1 MDSTEKKPR
10 GKRGQGC
17 VYRYKNSRNWWI
29 KFSARGQVFQES
41 ANTESKNEALK
52 FLSKR
57 KGEESTGMV
66 IDSENV
72 TVAVL
77 KENLTKAW
85 EREERRESTRE
96 WAARC
101 WKKLLPYFGKM
112 RATDALRSAAI
123 QGYQDRRKAEKAANG
138 TINRELAVLSCAFTL
153 GYENTPRLVPEKLH
167 FKRLKESEARK
178 GFIEEKQ
185 YRLLAAK
192 CKEPF
197 MRAMLALGY
206 TYGFRKAELL
216 GMRVCNVN
224 LLGGTVGVD
233 TSKNGDARKVSL
245 TEEARQLL
253 AACIAGKEPA
263 EALFTRTELSGKR
276 VPVAD
281 FRGTLDALTEAAGCP
296 GLLFHDLR
304 RSAVRNMVRAGIPE
318 TVCMKISGHRTRDIF
333 DRYDI
338 SSERDLVDAAKKL
351 ESAQLS
357 YSLVRPDEIDSKT
370 VTAQNETIQ

>member
-1 MDSTEKKPR
+1 MDSNGKKSR

-17 VYRYKNSRNWWI
+17 VYRPKNSRNWWI
-29 KFSARGQVFQES
+29 KFSVRGQVFQET
-41 ANTESKNEALK
+41 ANTDSKNEALK
-52 FLSKR
+52 ILSKR
-57 KGEESTGMV
+57 KGEESTGMA

-72 TVAVL
+72 TVAIL
-77 KENLTKAW
+77 EEKMTKAW
-85 EREERRESTRE
+85 EREERKESTRL

-101 WKKLLPYFGKM
+101 WKRLLPYFSKM

-123 QGYQDRRKAEKAANG
+123 QGYQDRRRAQGAANG

-167 FKRLKESEARK
+167 FKRMKEPDGRK
-178 GFIEEKQ
+178 GFIEDKQ
-185 YRLLAAK
+185 YRSLAAQ

-197 MRAMLALGY
+197 MRTMLALGY

-216 GMRVCNVN
+216 SMKVCNVD
-224 LLGGTVGVD
+224 LLGGTVGID
-233 TSKNGDARKVSL
+233 TSKNGDARKVAL
-245 TEEARQLL
+245 TEEVRKLL
-253 AACIAGKEPA
+253 AACIAGKEPD
-263 EALFTRTELSGKR
+263 EPLFTRTELSGKR
-276 VPVAD
+276 APVAD
-281 FRGTLDALTEAAGCP
+281 FRGTWDVVTAAAGCP

-318 TVCMKISGHRTRDIF
+318 TVCMKISGHKTRDIF

-351 ESAQLS
+351 ESAQSS
-357 YSLVRPDEIDSKT
+357 YRKVIAEEIDSQPS
-370 VTAQNETIQ
+370 TAQNETVQ

>member
-1 MDSTEKKPR
+1 MDSPEKKRR

-17 VYRYKNSRNWWI
+17 IYRPKDSRNWWI
-29 KFSARGQVFQES
+29 KFSVRGQVFQEA
-41 ANTESKNEALK
+41 ANTESKNDALT
-52 FLSKR
+52 FLKKR
-57 KGEESTGMV
+57 IGEESTGMV
-66 IDSENV
+66 IDTENV

-123 QGYQDRRKAEKAANG
+123 QGYQDKRRAEEAANG

-167 FKRLKESEARK
+167 FKRLKESDGRK

-216 GMRVCNVN
+216 SMKVRNVD
-224 LLGGTVGVD
+224 LLGGTVGID
-233 TSKNGDARKVSL
+233 TSKNGDARKVAL
-245 TEEARQLL
+245 TKEANQLL
-253 AACIAGKEPA
+253 AACIAGKEPD

-281 FRGTLDALTEAAGCP
+281 FRGTWDTLTEAAGCA

-304 RSAVRNMVRAGIPE
+304 RSAVRNMVRAGVPE
-318 TVCMKISGHRTRDIF
+318 TVCMRISGHKTRDIF

-338 SSERDLVDAAKKL
+338 SSERDLVDAAKKI
-351 ESAQLS
+351 ELS
-357 YSLVRPDEIDSKT
+357 QSLVKADQQPD
-370 VTAQNETIQ
+370 AANEEQHARIQ

>member
-1 MDSTEKKPR
+1 MDSPEKKRR

-17 VYRYKNSRNWWI
+17 IYRPKDSRNWWI
-29 KFSARGQVFQES
+29 KFSVRGQVFQEA
-41 ANTESKNEALK
+41 ANTESKNDALT
-52 FLSKR
+52 FLKKR
-57 KGEESTGMV
+57 IGEESTGMV
-66 IDSENV
+66 IDTENV
-72 TVAVL
+72 TVGVL

-85 EREERRESTRE
+85 EREERLASTRE

-101 WKKLLPYFGKM
+101 WNKLLPYFGRM

-123 QGYQDRRKAEKAANG
+123 QGYQDKRKAEKAANG

-167 FKRLKESEARK
+167 FKRLKESDARK

-216 GMRVCNVN
+216 SMKVRNLD
-224 LLGGTVGVD
+224 LLGGTVGID
-233 TSKNGDARKVSL
+233 TSKNGDARKVAL
-245 TEEARQLL
+245 TKEANQLL
-253 AACIAGKEPA
+253 AACIAGKEPD

-281 FRGTLDALTEAAGCP
+281 FRGTWDTLTEAAGCA

-304 RSAVRNMVRAGIPE
+304 RSAVRNMVRAGVPE
-318 TVCMKISGHRTRDIF
+318 TVCMRISGHKTRDIF

-338 SSERDLVDAAKKL
+338 SSERDLVDAAKKI
-351 ESAQLS
+351 ELS
-357 YSLVRPDEIDSKT
+357 QSLVKADQQPD
-370 VTAQNETIQ
+370 AANEEQHARIQ

>member
-1 MDSTEKKPR
+1 MDSTEKKTR

-17 VYRYKNSRNWWI
+17 IYRRKGSRNWWI
-29 KFSARGQVFQES
+29 KFSVRGQTYQEP
-41 ANTESKNEALK
+41 ANTESKKEALN
-52 FLSKR
+52 FLKKR
-57 KGEESTGMV
+57 VGEESTGMV

-72 TVAVL
+72 TVSVL

-85 EREERRESTRE
+85 EREGRKESTRE
-96 WAARC
+96 WAERC
-101 WKKLLPYFGKM
+101 WNRLLPYFGKM

-123 QGYQDRRKAEKAANG
+123 QGYQDKRKAEKAANG

-153 GYENTPRLVPEKLH
+153 GYEHTPRLVPEKLH

-216 GMRVCNVN
+216 GMKVCNVD
-224 LLGGTVGVD
+224 LLRGTVGIY

-245 TEEARQLL
+245 TKEAEQLL
-253 AACIAGKEPA
+253 AACIAGKGPE
-263 EALFTRTELSGKR
+263 EALFTRRELSGKQ

-281 FRGTLDALTEAAGCP
+281 FRGTWDTLAEAAGCA

-318 TVCMKISGHRTRDIF
+318 TVCMKISGHKTRDVF

-338 SSERDLVDAAKKL
+338 SSERDLIDAAKKL
-351 ESAQLS
+351 ESAQSS
-357 YSLVRPDEIDSKT
+357 YSLVTADEIDSKT
-370 VTAQNETIQ
+370 VAAQNETIQ